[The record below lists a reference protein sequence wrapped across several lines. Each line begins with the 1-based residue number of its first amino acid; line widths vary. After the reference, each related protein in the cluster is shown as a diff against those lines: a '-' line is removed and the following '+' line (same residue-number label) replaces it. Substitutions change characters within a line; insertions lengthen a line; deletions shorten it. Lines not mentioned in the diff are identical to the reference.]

1 VDKVKPI
8 LMALTYPLLCG
19 CGTTTEYPLSDHHD
33 GQKFFNSSGYEEPG
47 LWETVKLLAGLR
59 YKKWPDSV
67 ENKPVLNLDA
77 ALGPDQ
83 LAVTFVNH
91 ATVLIQLPGLNI
103 LTDPVWSRRASPLG
117 WVGPQ
122 RVREPGIDFDSL
134 PRIDLVIVSHNHY
147 DHLDLAI
154 LGKLNQRFAP
164 RMLVPLGNGMLLRSQ
179 GIEKVEEMD
188 WWDTTAANPGTSVTF
203 TPAQHFSSR
212 GPFDRN
218 RTLWGS
224 YLIGSHGRLIYFG
237 GDAGY
242 SAHFREIRDRFGS
255 IDIALL
261 PIGAYE
267 PRWFMK
273 AFHMNPAEAVQ
284 AHTDLKSRQSI
295 GIHFGTF
302 QLTEEEI
309 DAPPRDL
316 AAALA
321 RANLDL
327 KSFVTLSEGVTTIYS
342 MGR

>member
-1 VDKVKPI
+1 
-8 LMALTYPLLCG
+8 
-19 CGTTTEYPLSDHHD
+19 
-33 GQKFFNSSGYEEPG
+33 
-47 LWETVKLLAGLR
+47 
-59 YKKWPDSV
+59 
-67 ENKPVLNLDA
+67 
-77 ALGPDQ
+77 
-83 LAVTFVNH
+83 
-91 ATVLIQLPGLNI
+91 
-103 LTDPVWSRRASPLG
+103 
-117 WVGPQ
+117 
-122 RVREPGIDFDSL
+122 VREPGIDFESM

-154 LGKLNQRFAP
+154 LGRLNQRFSP
-164 RMLVPLGNGMLLRSQ
+164 RMLVPLGNRMLLRSQ

-188 WWDTTAANPGTSVTF
+188 WWDTTAASPGTSVMF
-203 TPAQHFSSR
+203 APAQHFSSR
-212 GPFDRN
+212 GLFDRN
-218 RTLWGS
+218 TALWGS
-224 YLIGSHGRLIYFG
+224 YLIRSGGRLIYFG

-242 SAHFREIRDRFGS
+242 SAHFREIRDRFGPV
-255 IDIALL
+255 DIALL

-284 AHTDLKSRQSI
+284 AHVDLRSRQSI

-321 RANLDL
+321 EAILDS